1 MLVALIHTAVHGDP
15 QFHLHIKGHD
25 CFVGFDVFST
35 PLGKAV
41 CNIGISVKI
50 LSAVQAL
57 VSRQRGHGVGVREGT
72 IHRSAGVICS
82 SACLCYSDLCGF
94 GRLFRIQRPL
104 IESIAAKSDSFCL
117 RSDFI
122 AVIICKLSQIG
133 SDPASGKGVI
143 RNLGHC

>member
-1 MLVALIHTAVHGDP
+1 MLVALIHTAVHSDP
-15 QFHLHIKGHD
+15 QFQLHIKRHD
-25 CFVGFDVFST
+25 RFVGFDVFLA

-57 VSRQRGHGVGVREGT
+57 VSRQRGHRVGVREGT
-72 IHRSAGVICS
+72 IHCSAGAFCS
-82 SACLCYSDLCGF
+82 PACLCYSDLCGF
-94 GRLFRIQRPL
+94 GRLFLIQRPL
-104 IESIAAKSDSFCL
+104 IKSIGTKSDSFCL